1 MIYLLNIFIYLLTPL
16 GGVLSYC
23 SLLIIAFDA
32 IFGALL
38 FLQCLFSLHMFVFM
52 LPWIFSLRNFSLWHF
67 MVPNVGYN
75 PDRVQQGQNPLQLD
89 SRTPRI
95 PVEQSMYM
103 ENRFKMLTKIN
114 PETAK
119 QLLKQAQEDVNTRWQ
134 MYQYLAARKLQENH
148 IKKQNQNLFKISL
161 NNQKQIITIRV

>member
-23 SLLIIAFDA
+23 SLLRIAFDS

-67 MVPNVGYN
+67 RVQNVG
-75 PDRVQQGQNPLQLD
+75 L
-89 SRTPRI
+89 
-95 PVEQSMYM
+95 
-103 ENRFKMLTKIN
+103 
-114 PETAK
+114 
-119 QLLKQAQEDVNTRWQ
+119 
-134 MYQYLAARKLQENH
+134 RKL
-148 IKKQNQNLFKISL
+148 NQA
-161 NNQKQIITIRV
+161 NNGNF